1 LERFNVDGQWAAG
14 VAVLSTCNNPDP
26 FLLAVGSSSFG
37 DNIVAFDDKEEARA
51 AVAGLETVSIHKHV
65 GGWDGQK
72 KSVVVPGQKLC
83 VRRVS
88 VKFEVIEL
96 EDPDDFESIDL
107 CESSAIVA
115 TAKTF

>member
-1 LERFNVDGQWAAG
+1 MGCGGSSPSSPEHEQQPRPVFVG
-14 VAVLSTCNNPDP
+14 C
-26 FLLAVGSSSFG
+26 GSSSFG

-96 EDPDDFESIDL
+96 EDSDDFESIDL